1 MSDHYFNE
9 RTDAVNF
16 PRQYPEFIPSRE
28 YGLGMP
34 EIIRVEDIRR
44 LYRVLRTGDFGW
56 CKTAEEWIEWNVH
69 PAFEDEALEIVAKF
83 TAELQ
88 SQQEVQP

>member
-1 MSDHYFNE
+1 MSDHYFSD
-9 RTDAVNF
+9 RIGDVNF
-16 PRQYPEFIPSRE
+16 PRYYPEFIPSRE

-34 EIIRVEDIRR
+34 EIVRVEDIQR

-69 PAFEDEALEIVAKF
+69 PAYEDEALEIVAKF
-83 TAELQ
+83 RAELR
-88 SQQEVQP
+88 SQEGVKS